1 MIFIG
6 NGLVSKV
13 NLLNFEVD
21 TFNYLNV
28 GLGLGTPVLFDVH
41 TIGVVT
47 SIKESNI
54 SGMQQMEQDNFNF
67 LCTTDFCFLEVSV
80 GI

>member
-54 SGMQQMEQDNFNF
+54 SRM
-67 LCTTDFCFLEVSV
+67 
-80 GI
+80 